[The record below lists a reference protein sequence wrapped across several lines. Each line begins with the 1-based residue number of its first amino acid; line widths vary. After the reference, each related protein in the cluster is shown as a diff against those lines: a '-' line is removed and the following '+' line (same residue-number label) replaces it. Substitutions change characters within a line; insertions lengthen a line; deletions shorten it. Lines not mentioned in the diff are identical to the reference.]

1 MGNMSGSHQDDSDSD
16 IFDVDGISG
25 EMLNENYLVFIFRQL
40 VNRYG
45 DLQVLSTDDEE
56 QMFHNPRLP
65 VIKKKPSLDILHKS
79 EIYQSVGQASGYRA
93 NKNHEEVKSSLMSM
107 LAQRQN
113 CGPFKRSI
121 KANINNLFLPTSS
134 KHLKHLGAK
143 VFCGVYSKDG
153 NYFVTAAQDSSIRV
167 FDASTPNYRPINSIQ
182 GKHVSWCL
190 LDLNF
195 SHNNEWYVYS
205 TWSDCLHINRLDGS
219 DTDVKCLSLN
229 PELQRFAT
237 FSSTFSNCGKEII
250 AGCNDS
256 CVYVYNVEAD
266 RRSLRV
272 EVTEGADVNCVG
284 FLNDT
289 SDIFF
294 SGTDDGIIKVWDKRC
309 LNEDDPQPAGILV
322 GHYDGVTFIDSRND
336 GRYLISNSKDQSI
349 KLWDLRVFSPKEAEQ
364 TALQKYSNASWDYR
378 WDKIPK
384 KYYNMTKCM
393 DGDTSVISYRGHRIQ
408 KTLIRAR
415 FSPQATTGQRYIYTG
430 CGTGRLVIYDMLTVK
445 MGVTLCWKNFPK
457 LFFGLILLISLGIT
471 QINASEDEER
481 LVRDLFRGYNKL
493 IRPVQ
498 NMTQKVDVRFG
509 LAFVQLINVNEK
521 NQIMKSNVWLRL
533 VWSDYQLQW
542 DEADY
547 GGIGVLRL
555 PPDKV
560 WKPDIVLFNNADGN
574 YEVRYKSNVLIY
586 PNGEV
591 LWVPPAIYQS
601 SCTIDVTYF
610 PFDQQTCI
618 MKFGSW
624 TFNGDQ
630 VSLALYNN
638 KNFVDLSDYWK
649 SGTWD
654 IIEVPAYL
662 NVYEGNHPTETDITF
677 YIIIRRKTLF
687 YTVNL
692 ILPTVLIS
700 FLCVLVFYLP
710 AEAGEK
716 VTLGISILL
725 SLVVFLLLVSK
736 ILPPTSLVLPLIAKY
751 LLFTFIMNTVSIL
764 VTVVIINWNFRGPR
778 THRMPMWI
786 RTVFLHYLPAMLLMK
801 RPRKT
806 RLRWMMEMPGMS
818 VPPHPNSS
826 YGSPSEIP
834 KHIGGMGGGAKQSKM
849 EVMELSDMH
858 HPNCRMS
865 KKLTPGGDL
874 GVGDPCRRESE
885 SSDSILLSPEASK
898 ATEAVEFIAEHLR
911 NEDLYIQTRED
922 WKYVAMWDSYV
933 NIVSPFRET
942 ETREQ
947 RNSKRF
953 RSDNRSED
961 SDDDDDSEPRPPL
974 RRSKRIAQQR
984 CNVSASEIH

>member
-1 MGNMSGSHQDDSDSD
+1 MNNKKN
-16 IFDVDGISG
+16 
-25 EMLNENYLVFIFRQL
+25 LNKEYNNFA
-40 VNRYG
+40 
-45 DLQVLSTDDEE
+45 
-56 QMFHNPRLP
+56 H
-65 VIKKKPSLDILHKS
+65 
-79 EIYQSVGQASGYRA
+79 
-93 NKNHEEVKSSLMSM
+93 
-107 LAQRQN
+107 
-113 CGPFKRSI
+113 PFVS
-121 KANINNLFLPTSS
+121 LFLCIFFHYFCLWKPYVLLCAHHYALIKPYIPSS
-134 KHLKHLGAK
+134 QFPN
-143 VFCGVYSKDG
+143 VCVP
-153 NYFVTAAQDSSIRV
+153 
-167 FDASTPNYRPINSIQ
+167 AS
-182 GKHVSWCL
+182 VSW
-190 LDLNF
+190 
-195 SHNNEWYVYS
+195 V
-205 TWSDCLHINRLDGS
+205 
-219 DTDVKCLSLN
+219 
-229 PELQRFAT
+229 RFR
-237 FSSTFSNCGKEII
+237 FRFCIRFPL
-250 AGCNDS
+250 C
-256 CVYVYNVEAD
+256 
-266 RRSLRV
+266 
-272 EVTEGADVNCVG
+272 
-284 FLNDT
+284 FLV
-289 SDIFF
+289 S
-294 SGTDDGIIKVWDKRC
+294 
-309 LNEDDPQPAGILV
+309 
-322 GHYDGVTFIDSRND
+322 
-336 GRYLISNSKDQSI
+336 
-349 KLWDLRVFSPKEAEQ
+349 
-364 TALQKYSNASWDYR
+364 
-378 WDKIPK
+378 
-384 KYYNMTKCM
+384 
-393 DGDTSVISYRGHRIQ
+393 
-408 KTLIRAR
+408 
-415 FSPQATTGQRYIYTG
+415 
-430 CGTGRLVIYDMLTVK
+430 
-445 MGVTLCWKNFPK
+445 
-457 LFFGLILLISLGIT
+457 
-471 QINASEDEER
+471 ASEDEER

-498 NMTQKVDVRFG
+498 NMTQKVGVRFG

-533 VWSDYQLQW
+533 VWYDYQLQW

-586 PNGEV
+586 PTGEV

-662 NVYEGNHPTETDITF
+662 NVYEGDSNHPTETDITF

-764 VTVVIINWNFRGPR
+764 VTVIIINWNFRGPR
-778 THRMPMWI
+778 THRMPMYI
-786 RTVFLHYLPAMLLMK
+786 RSIFLHYLPAFLFMK

-818 VPPHPNSS
+818 MPAHPHPS
-826 YGSPSEIP
+826 YGSPAELP
-834 KHIGGMGGGAKQSKM
+834 KHISAIGGKQSKM
-849 EVMELSDMH
+849 EVMELSDLH
-858 HPNCRMS
+858 HPNCKINRKVNS
-865 KKLTPGGDL
+865 GGEL
-874 GVGDPCRRESE
+874 GLGDGCRRESE

-922 WKYVAMWDSYV
+922 WKYVAMVIDRLQLYIFFIVTTAGTVGILMDAPHIFEYV
-933 NIVSPFRET
+933 D
-942 ETREQ
+942 Q
-947 RNSKRF
+947 
-953 RSDNRSED
+953 D
-961 SDDDDDSEPRPPL
+961 
-974 RRSKRIAQQR
+974 RII
-984 CNVSASEIH
+984 EIYRGK

>member
-1 MGNMSGSHQDDSDSD
+1 MHVVMWKA
-16 IFDVDGISG
+16 V
-25 EMLNENYLVFIFRQL
+25 VARQL
-40 VNRYG
+40 S
-45 DLQVLSTDDEE
+45 LLLFSCLVL
-56 QMFHNPRLP
+56 
-65 VIKKKPSLDILHKS
+65 I
-79 EIYQSVGQASGYRA
+79 
-93 NKNHEEVKSSLMSM
+93 
-107 LAQRQN
+107 
-113 CGPFKRSI
+113 
-121 KANINNLFLPTSS
+121 
-134 KHLKHLGAK
+134 
-143 VFCGVYSKDG
+143 
-153 NYFVTAAQDSSIRV
+153 
-167 FDASTPNYRPINSIQ
+167 
-182 GKHVSWCL
+182 
-190 LDLNF
+190 
-195 SHNNEWYVYS
+195 
-205 TWSDCLHINRLDGS
+205 GS
-219 DTDVKCLSLN
+219 C
-229 PELQRFAT
+229 
-237 FSSTFSNCGKEII
+237 
-250 AGCNDS
+250 
-256 CVYVYNVEAD
+256 
-266 RRSLRV
+266 
-272 EVTEGADVNCVG
+272 
-284 FLNDT
+284 
-289 SDIFF
+289 
-294 SGTDDGIIKVWDKRC
+294 
-309 LNEDDPQPAGILV
+309 
-322 GHYDGVTFIDSRND
+322 
-336 GRYLISNSKDQSI
+336 
-349 KLWDLRVFSPKEAEQ
+349 
-364 TALQKYSNASWDYR
+364 
-378 WDKIPK
+378 
-384 KYYNMTKCM
+384 
-393 DGDTSVISYRGHRIQ
+393 
-408 KTLIRAR
+408 
-415 FSPQATTGQRYIYTG
+415 
-430 CGTGRLVIYDMLTVK
+430 
-445 MGVTLCWKNFPK
+445 
-457 LFFGLILLISLGIT
+457 
-471 QINASEDEER
+471 SEDEER

-498 NMTQKVDVRFG
+498 NMTEKVDVRFG

-533 VWSDYQLQW
+533 VWNDYQLRW

-547 GGIGVLRL
+547 GGIAVLRL

-662 NVYEGNHPTETDITF
+662 NIYEGNHPTETDITF

-778 THRMPMWI
+778 THRMPSWI
-786 RTVFLHYLPAMLLMK
+786 RSVFLNYLPAMLLMK

-806 RLRWMMEMPGMS
+806 RLRWMMEMPGMG
-818 VPPHPNSS
+818 VPPHP
-826 YGSPSEIP
+826 YGSPTDIP
-834 KHIGGMGGGAKQSKM
+834 KHISSIESQSKV
-849 EVMELSDMH
+849 EVMELSDLHH
-858 HPNCRMS
+858 HPNCKINRKPNS
-865 KKLTPGGDL
+865 DL
-874 GVGDPCRRESE
+874 GVGVGVGGDSCRRESE

-922 WKYVAMWDSYV
+922 WKYVAMVIDRLQLYMFFIVTTAGTVGILMDAPHIFEYV
-933 NIVSPFRET
+933 D
-942 ETREQ
+942 Q
-947 RNSKRF
+947 
-953 RSDNRSED
+953 D
-961 SDDDDDSEPRPPL
+961 
-974 RRSKRIAQQR
+974 RII
-984 CNVSASEIH
+984 EIYRGK